1 MRSVDGGESTRTAM
15 EQLAWE
21 AILAA
26 GVFFVLGATSPGP
39 SLIVILR
46 NTLIGGRRQ
55 GVACA
60 IGHGI
65 GFGIYAG
72 SAVFGLILLLENSP
86 DVFFVLQIIGV
97 FLLIWYGIKMWTAEM
112 DALQEIE
119 ATAGQHQRQGFAE
132 GFAIAFF
139 NPKIALFLVAVLA
152 QVLKPGM
159 GIGTKLAIGMLGMTI
174 DTLWYLIVAL
184 VLTGTPALEY
194 LRQKGEFVYKATALA
209 LWFFAA
215 SVVYSLV

>member
-1 MRSVDGGESTRTAM
+1 
-15 EQLAWE
+15 
-21 AILAA
+21 
-26 GVFFVLGATSPGP
+26 
-39 SLIVILR
+39 
-46 NTLIGGRRQ
+46 
-55 GVACA
+55 
-60 IGHGI
+60 
-65 GFGIYAG
+65 
-72 SAVFGLILLLENSP
+72 LLLENSP

-97 FLLIWYGIKMWTAEM
+97 FLLIWYGFKMWTAEM

-215 SVVYSLV
+215 SVVYSLI

>member
-1 MRSVDGGESTRTAM
+1 M
-15 EQLAWE
+15 EPLAWE

-26 GVFFVLGATSPGP
+26 GLFFVLGATSPGP
-39 SLIVILR
+39 SLIVVLR

-60 IGHGI
+60 VGHGL

-86 DVFFVLQIIGV
+86 NTFLVLQIIGAV
-97 FLLIWYGIKMWTAEM
+97 LLVWYGITMWTAKV
-112 DALQEIE
+112 DALDDVDLKAIN
-119 ATAGQHQRQGFAE
+119 HQRQGFTE

-159 GIGTKLAIGMLGMTI
+159 GFETKLAIGVLGMTI
-174 DTLWYLIVAL
+174 DTLWYVLVAL
-184 VLTGTPALEY
+184 VLTGTPILEK
-194 LRQKGEFVYKATALA
+194 LRTDGELVYKATAIA
-209 LWFFAA
+209 LWVFA
-215 SVVYSLV
+215 STVVWSLV

>member
-1 MRSVDGGESTRTAM
+1 M
-15 EQLAWE
+15 EPLAWE

-26 GVFFVLGATSPGP
+26 GLFFVLGATSPGP
-39 SLIVILR
+39 SLIIVLR

-60 IGHGI
+60 VGHGL

-86 DVFFVLQIIGV
+86 NTFLVLQIIGAV
-97 FLLIWYGIKMWTAEM
+97 LLVWYGITMWTAKV
-112 DALQEIE
+112 DALDDVDLKAIN
-119 ATAGQHQRQGFAE
+119 HQRQGFTE

-159 GIGTKLAIGMLGMTI
+159 GFETKLAIGVLGMTI
-174 DTLWYLIVAL
+174 DTLWYVLVAL
-184 VLTGTPALEY
+184 VLTGTPILEK
-194 LRQKGEFVYKATALA
+194 LRTNGELVYKATAIA
-209 LWFFAA
+209 LWVFA
-215 SVVYSLV
+215 STVVWSLV

>member
-1 MRSVDGGESTRTAM
+1 MRSVDDGETARLAM

-97 FLLIWYGIKMWTAEM
+97 FLLIWYGFKMWTAEM

-215 SVVYSLV
+215 SVVYSLI

>member
-1 MRSVDGGESTRTAM
+1 M
-15 EQLAWE
+15 EPLAWE

-26 GVFFVLGATSPGP
+26 GLFFVLGATSPGP
-39 SLIVILR
+39 SLIVVLR

-60 IGHGI
+60 LGHGL

-86 DVFFVLQIIGV
+86 STFLVLQIIGAV
-97 FLLIWYGIKMWTAEM
+97 LLVWYGIKMWTAKVDGLDDE
-112 DALQEIE
+112 EIKV
-119 ATAGQHQRQGFAE
+119 TNHQRQGFIE

-152 QVLKPGM
+152 QVLEPGM
-159 GIGTKLAIGMLGMTI
+159 GFETKLAIGALGMTI
-174 DTLWYLIVAL
+174 DTLWYILVAL
-184 VLTGTPALEY
+184 VLTGTPALEK
-194 LRQKGEFVYKATALA
+194 LRENGELVYKATAIA
-209 LWFFAA
+209 LWVFA
-215 SVVYSLV
+215 STVVWSLI

>member
-1 MRSVDGGESTRTAM
+1 M
-15 EQLAWE
+15 EPLAWE

-39 SLIVILR
+39 SLIVVLR

-86 DVFFVLQIIGV
+86 SVFFALQIIGV
-97 FLLIWYGIKMWTAEM
+97 FLLIWYGIKMWTAEVN
-112 DALQEIE
+112 ALQEVD
-119 ATAGQHQRQGFAE
+119 ATAVQHQRQGFAE

-139 NPKIALFLVAVLA
+139 NPKIALFLVAILA

-159 GIGTKLAIGMLGMTI
+159 GFSTKLAIGMLGMTI
-174 DTLWYLIVAL
+174 DTVWYLIVAL

-194 LRQKGEFVYKATALA
+194 LRKKGEHVYKFTAIA

>member
-1 MRSVDGGESTRTAM
+1 M
-15 EQLAWE
+15 EPLAWE

-26 GVFFVLGATSPGP
+26 GLFFALGATSPGP
-39 SLIVILR
+39 SLIVVLR

-60 IGHGI
+60 VGHGL

-86 DVFFVLQIIGV
+86 NVFLLLQIIGAV
-97 FLLIWYGIKMWTAEM
+97 LLVWYGITMWTAKV
-112 DALQEIE
+112 DALDDVDIK
-119 ATAGQHQRQGFAE
+119 ATNHQRQGFTE

-159 GIGTKLAIGMLGMTI
+159 GFETKLAIGALGMTI
-174 DTLWYLIVAL
+174 DTLWYVLVAL
-184 VLTGTPALEY
+184 VLTGTPILEK
-194 LRQKGEFVYKATALA
+194 LRENGELVYKATAIA
-209 LWFFAA
+209 
-215 SVVYSLV
+215 

>member
-1 MRSVDGGESTRTAM
+1 M
-15 EQLAWE
+15 EPLAWE

-39 SLIVILR
+39 SLIVVLR

-86 DVFFVLQIIGV
+86 DVFFALQIIGV
-97 FLLIWYGIKMWTAEM
+97 FLLIWYGIKMWTAEV
-112 DALQEIE
+112 DALQEVE
-119 ATAGQHQRQGFAE
+119 ATAVQHQRQGFAE
-132 GFAIAFF
+132 GFSIAFF
-139 NPKIALFLVAVLA
+139 NPKIALFLVAILA

-159 GIGTKLAIGMLGMTI
+159 GFSTKLAIGMLGMTI
-174 DTLWYLIVAL
+174 DTVWYLIVAL

-194 LRQKGEFVYKATALA
+194 LRKKGEYVYKFTAVA
-209 LWFFAA
+209 LWFFAG

>member
-1 MRSVDGGESTRTAM
+1 M
-15 EQLAWE
+15 EPLAWE

-26 GVFFVLGATSPGP
+26 GLFFVLGATSPGP
-39 SLIVILR
+39 SLIVVLR

-60 IGHGI
+60 VGHGL

-86 DVFFVLQIIGV
+86 NTFLVLQIIGAV
-97 FLLIWYGIKMWTAEM
+97 LLVWYGITMWTAKV
-112 DALQEIE
+112 DALDDVDLKAIN
-119 ATAGQHQRQGFAE
+119 HQRQGFTE

-159 GIGTKLAIGMLGMTI
+159 GFETKLAIGVLGMTI
-174 DTLWYLIVAL
+174 DTLWYVLVAL
-184 VLTGTPALEY
+184 VLTGTPILEK
-194 LRQKGEFVYKATALA
+194 LRTNGDLVYKATAIA
-209 LWFFAA
+209 LWVFA
-215 SVVYSLV
+215 STVVWSLV

>member
-1 MRSVDGGESTRTAM
+1 M
-15 EQLAWE
+15 EPLAWE

-39 SLIVILR
+39 SLIVVLR

-60 IGHGI
+60 VGHGI

-86 DVFFVLQIIGV
+86 SVFFALQIIGV
-97 FLLIWYGIKMWTAEM
+97 FLLIWYGIKMWTAEVN
-112 DALQEIE
+112 ALQEVD
-119 ATAGQHQRQGFAE
+119 ATAVQHQRQGFAE

-139 NPKIALFLVAVLA
+139 NPKIALFLVAILA

-159 GIGTKLAIGMLGMTI
+159 GFSTKLAIGMLGMTI
-174 DTLWYLIVAL
+174 DTVWYLIVAL

-194 LRQKGEFVYKATALA
+194 LRKKGEHVYKFTAIA

>member
-1 MRSVDGGESTRTAM
+1 M

-97 FLLIWYGIKMWTAEM
+97 FLLIWYGFKMWTAEM

-119 ATAGQHQRQGFAE
+119 VTTGQHQRQGFAE

-139 NPKIALFLVAVLA
+139 NTKIALFLVAVLA
-152 QVLKPGM
+152 QVLKHGM

-174 DTLWYLIVAL
+174 DTMWYLIVAL

-194 LRQKGEFVYKATALA
+194 LRQKGEFVYKVTALA

-215 SVVYSLV
+215 SVVYSLI

>member
-1 MRSVDGGESTRTAM
+1 M

-97 FLLIWYGIKMWTAEM
+97 FLLIWYGFKMWTAEM

-132 GFAIAFF
+132 GLEIAFF

-194 LRQKGEFVYKATALA
+194 LRRKGEFVYKATALA

-215 SVVYSLV
+215 SVVYSLI

>member
-1 MRSVDGGESTRTAM
+1 LRSVDDGETTRPRM

-97 FLLIWYGIKMWTAEM
+97 FLLMWYGFKMWTAEM

-215 SVVYSLV
+215 SVVYSLI

>member
-1 MRSVDGGESTRTAM
+1 M
-15 EQLAWE
+15 EPLAWE

-26 GVFFVLGATSPGP
+26 GLFFALGATSPGP
-39 SLIVILR
+39 SLIVVLR

-60 IGHGI
+60 VGHGL

-86 DVFFVLQIIGV
+86 NTFLVLQIIGAV
-97 FLLIWYGIKMWTAEM
+97 LLVWYGITMWTAKV
-112 DALQEIE
+112 DALDDVDLKAIN
-119 ATAGQHQRQGFAE
+119 HQRQGFTE

-159 GIGTKLAIGMLGMTI
+159 GFETKLAIGVLGMTI
-174 DTLWYLIVAL
+174 DTLWYVLVAL
-184 VLTGTPALEY
+184 VLTGTPILEK
-194 LRQKGEFVYKATALA
+194 LRTNGELVYKATAIA
-209 LWFFAA
+209 LWVFA
-215 SVVYSLV
+215 STVVWSLV

>member
-1 MRSVDGGESTRTAM
+1 MRSVDDGETARLAM

-97 FLLIWYGIKMWTAEM
+97 FLLIWYGFKMWTAEM

-119 ATAGQHQRQGFAE
+119 VTTGQHQRQGFAE

-174 DTLWYLIVAL
+174 DTMWYLIVAL

-194 LRQKGEFVYKATALA
+194 LRQKGEFVYKVTALA

-215 SVVYSLV
+215 SVVYSLI

>member
-1 MRSVDGGESTRTAM
+1 M
-15 EQLAWE
+15 EPLAWE

-26 GVFFVLGATSPGP
+26 GLFFALGATSPGP
-39 SLIVILR
+39 SLIVVLR

-60 IGHGI
+60 VGHGL

-86 DVFFVLQIIGV
+86 NTFLVLQIIGAV
-97 FLLIWYGIKMWTAEM
+97 LLVWYGITMWTTKV
-112 DALQEIE
+112 DALDDVDLKAIN
-119 ATAGQHQRQGFAE
+119 HQRQGFTE

-159 GIGTKLAIGMLGMTI
+159 GFETKLAIGVLGMTI
-174 DTLWYLIVAL
+174 DTLWYVLVAL
-184 VLTGTPALEY
+184 VLTGTPILEK
-194 LRQKGEFVYKATALA
+194 LRTNGELVYKATAIA
-209 LWFFAA
+209 LWVFA
-215 SVVYSLV
+215 STVVWSLV